1 MTVPSRPGS
10 DQFTLW
16 NGPTGRVWVEH
27 QAMIDTLFAPFA
39 ALLVDAAVAVAP
51 RAVLDVG
58 CGAGSTT
65 LAVARRLGAGA
76 HYTGIDISDPMMV
89 AAHDHAA
96 RQRLPVRFIRADA
109 EAYDFVPAEFD
120 MIISRFGV
128 MFFDDPI
135 RAFANLRRAAQS
147 EAALRFIAWRSPEE
161 NPFMTTAERAAAPLV
176 PTMPARVPNAP
187 GQFGF
192 ADGRRVRHI
201 LEQAGWT
208 KIEVRPIDVPCVMP
222 TTALIPYLTHM
233 GPLGAVLR
241 DTDPAAQARIIQTVR
256 AAFDRYVDGTQIRFT
271 SACWMVA
278 ATAP

>member
-1 MTVPSRPGS
+1 MTVPNRPGC

-27 QAMIDTLFAPFA
+27 QAMIDALFAPFE
-39 ALLVDAAVAVAP
+39 ALLADAAAAVAP

-65 LAVARRLGAGA
+65 LAVARRLGTGTHCA
-76 HYTGIDISDPMMV
+76 GIDISDPMIA

-109 EAYDFVPAEFD
+109 QSYDFVPAEFD

-135 RAFANLRRAAQS
+135 RAFANLRHAARSQ
-147 EAALRFIAWRSPEE
+147 AALRFIAWRSPEE

-176 PTMPARVPNAP
+176 PSMPARVPDAP

-192 ADGRRVRHI
+192 ADGQRVRHI
-201 LEQAGWT
+201 LEQAGWSR
-208 KIEVRPIDVPCVMP
+208 IEVRPIDVACVMP
-222 TTALIPYLTHM
+222 AAALATYVTRM
-233 GPLGAVLR
+233 GPLGTALR
-241 DTDPAAQARIIQTVR
+241 DIDPAAQAGIIETVR